1 MNASASP
8 NTPTDSTPAQAINYS
23 MEEFFRLSAKCEDHP
38 EQVQAVAALF
48 QARLINFRMV
58 KELLQLSSAPS
69 SSAQE

>member
-1 MNASASP
+1 
-8 NTPTDSTPAQAINYS
+8 
-23 MEEFFRLSAKCEDHP
+23 MEEFFRLSAKCEAHP

-58 KELLQLSSAPS
+58 KELLQLSSGPS